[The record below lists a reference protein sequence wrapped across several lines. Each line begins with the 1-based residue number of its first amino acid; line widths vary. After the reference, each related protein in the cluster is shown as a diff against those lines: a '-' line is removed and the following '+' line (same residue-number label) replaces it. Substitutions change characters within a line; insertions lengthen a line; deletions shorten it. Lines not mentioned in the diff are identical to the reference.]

1 MSNDVKWH
9 ILSSEDVLKSLETD
23 IAKGLAKTE
32 VERRLEKYGKNELAE
47 APHASWLQ
55 RFIAQFNNFVIYIL
69 LFAVV
74 VSFVLG
80 DYVEAIAI
88 MLIVILNATLGL
100 VQEGRA
106 EQALAALKKLA
117 APDARVMRDGKTLV
131 VPSNEVVPGDV
142 ILLEAGDYIPADLR
156 LIETA
161 NLRIEEAALTGE
173 SVPVEKK
180 AEAQVSDNAVLG
192 DRHNMAYMSTITTYG
207 RGVGVI
213 VSTGMQTEIGKIAEL
228 IQSTEEEETPLQT
241 RLNDL
246 GRTLSIG
253 ALVICG
259 LVFAV
264 GAFQAV
270 QHDHIKLTEAIQE
283 SFIIAISLAIAAV
296 PEGLP
301 AVVTINLAI
310 GMREMIRR
318 NALIRKLP
326 AVETLGSA
334 TAICSDKTGTLTQ
347 NEMTA
352 VQMLVANYRLE
363 ISGEGYSTSGQFKV
377 AGKEQDP
384 HARVETKRMLLGG
397 LLASDARL
405 EEDEESA
412 TGYRMIG
419 DPTEGALVVAAAK
432 AGLWRKEM
440 QTQYPRVDEIPF
452 DSDRKRMTTIH
463 KQPDS
468 DELLVL
474 TKGAPDIIIG
484 LCDTI
489 YENGEYQPITDE
501 RRANI
506 LAKNSEMSSQALRVL
521 AVAQK
526 TIKKLPADVT
536 PETIEFDLALIG
548 LIGLRD
554 PARPEVKGAIAK
566 ARSAG
571 IKTVMVTGDYPDTAR
586 AIAEEI
592 GLLHIGGRVI
602 SGAELDTI
610 ADNELDKLIDDVD
623 VFARVSPNHKV
634 RIVEAFRRRN
644 HVVAMTGDGVND
656 APALKRASIGVAMG
670 ISGTD
675 VTKESA
681 DMILTDD
688 NYTSIVE
695 AVEQGRV
702 IYSNIRKFVYF
713 LLSCNL
719 AEIAT
724 IFIGTLVGWGS
735 PLTAIQLL
743 WLNLVT
749 DGAPA
754 LALGVEKADPDIM
767 DHPPR
772 SPEEPI
778 INKDMQIGMVIQTIV
793 MTAVTLLAFA
803 IGHGDIDIG
812 LISKGAAGEELART
826 MAFLTLSA
834 AQLVRAYSS
843 RSEIF
848 TLFEIGVFTN
858 KYMQW
863 AVASSF
869 IGLLVVIYIPFLANI
884 FDTIPLTLNEWLI
897 LIPLFS
903 LPTVVAEL
911 TKPYLKKLHNESRT
925 A

>member
-1 MSNDVKWH
+1 MSSDAKWH
-9 ILSSEDVLKSLETD
+9 MLPAEDVVKNLETA
-23 IAKGLAKTE
+23 IETGLTSTE
-32 VERRLEKYGKNELAE
+32 ITRRLEKYGKNELAE
-47 APHASWLQ
+47 APRPGWLQ
-55 RFIAQFNNFVIYIL
+55 RFVAQFNNFVIYIL

-88 MLIVILNATLGL
+88 LAIVVLNAALGL

-117 APDARVMRDGKTLV
+117 APDARLMRDGKTIV

-142 ILLEAGDYIPADLR
+142 VLLEAGDYIPADLR
-156 LIETA
+156 LVETA

-180 AEAQVSDNAVLG
+180 ADKKVDEKAVLG
-192 DRHNMAYMSTITTYG
+192 DRKNMAYMSTITTYG
-207 RGVGVI
+207 RGVGV
-213 VSTGMQTEIGKIAEL
+213 VVATGMQTEIGKIAEL

-253 ALVICG
+253 ALIICG

-270 QHDHIKLTEAIQE
+270 QHDVEMGEAIKE

-352 VQMLVANYRLE
+352 VKMLVANHRLE
-363 ISGEGYSTSGQFKV
+363 ISGEGYSTSGQFL
-377 AGKEQDP
+377 AEGQEQNP
-384 HARVETKRMLLGG
+384 HERVETDRMLLGG

-405 EEDEESA
+405 EEDSESL

-432 AGLWRKEM
+432 AGMWRKEM
-440 QTQYPRVDEIPF
+440 EAKYPRVDEIPF
-452 DSDRKRMTTIH
+452 DSDRKRMSTIH

-468 DELLVL
+468 NELLVL
-474 TKGAPDIIIG
+474 TKGAPDVIIG

-489 YENGEYQPITDE
+489 YENGKYEPITPE
-501 RRANI
+501 RRENI
-506 LAKNSEMSSQALRVL
+506 LAQNSAMASQALRVL
-521 AVAQK
+521 AIAQK
-526 TIKKLPADVT
+526 TVKELPVDVT
-536 PETIEFDLALIG
+536 SENIELDLDLIG

-592 GLLHIGGRVI
+592 GLLRQGGRVI
-602 SGAELDTI
+602 SGTELDTI
-610 ADNELDKLIDDVD
+610 EDMQLDTLIDEVD
-623 VFARVSPNHKV
+623 AFARVSPNHKV

-656 APALKRASIGVAMG
+656 APALKRASIGIAMG
-670 ISGTD
+670 IAGTD

-767 DHPPR
+767 DHAPR

-778 INKDMQIGMVIQTIV
+778 INKVMQVGMIVQTIV

-812 LISKGAAGEELART
+812 LISEGDTSKDLART

-848 TLFEIGVFTN
+848 TMFEIGVFTN

-863 AVASSF
+863 AVVSSF
-869 IGLLVVIYIPFLANI
+869 IGLLLVIYIPFLANI
-884 FDTIPLTLNEWLI
+884 FDAIPLTLGEWLI
-897 LIPLFS
+897 ITPLFV
-903 LPTVVAEL
+903 LPTIVAEL
-911 TKPYLKKLHNESRT
+911 TKPYLKTLHEDPKM